1 MQDLIGNQKGI
12 STVWQVDAI
21 GHYYPLDIQ
30 EERYA
35 TMTFKGQTENRMVY
49 HLAVAAALA
58 GNQRIYDEL
67 FLPKRY
73 HFKEL
78 QRAFEI
84 MGLHNSEINQR
95 WEAMRIYRERTELSR

>member
-78 QRAFEI
+78 QKAFEI